1 MKNVDT
7 LLIQLTK
14 EMVLFKS
21 LVFKKQII
29 FLENV
34 ISKNEGYK
42 ALPLDSCMDNL

>member
-29 FLENV
+29 FLKNT

-42 ALPLDSCMDNL
+42 AILLDNYMHNV